1 MDHASPLLQLQT
13 LAEHW
18 PQHWITAALAG
29 SRQGLEE
36 IVARE
41 RSGGQWDGAQAL
53 RCAHLWLAAGWP
65 GLGDDLVL
73 EASELAPQAGL
84 IPDWWGLWPAVP
96 EEGANANPDATA
108 EPRAQALVAQTRELG
123 ESYLLWRHLPPLE
136 VWRIWLQRMQG
147 DRSRIDEAAMRLLL
161 GLVVAGR
168 KWLPGPLEPPL
179 EKLLGED
186 EDLSAL
192 QPALAWRFFDPLC
205 ERLPQWSYA
214 RLKAADLSLQ
224 RGELGRCRQH
234 LDGASDGQWHLA
246 WLHDIAARLALA
258 EADVEGAL
266 AGWQRAIERCQIGDG
281 AQGSQAEVGE
291 IFRQRAREARR
302 GPGVLQARS
311 LLNRGEHQA
320 AVSLLETLLDQDPQW
335 QPLRSL
341 LEQAR
346 QNGGSAGSVAITPSG
361 PGGSSS
367 HDLERLEARLEQLA
381 GRAGLP
387 WPPPLPA
394 AGAERDGP
402 ERDAAG
408 FEQFLQ
414 TALGRV
420 ALLG

>member
-18 PQHWITAALAG
+18 PQPWITAALAG

-41 RSGGQWDGAQAL
+41 RAGGQWDGALAL

-65 GLGDDLVL
+65 ALGDDLVL
-73 EASELAPQAGL
+73 EASELAPGAGL
-84 IPDWWGLWPAVP
+84 IPDWWGLWPEAP
-96 EEGANANPDATA
+96 EEGANANANPEAAATPGA
-108 EPRAQALVAQTRELG
+108 EALLVQTRELG
-123 ESYLLWRHLPPLE
+123 QSYLLWRHLPPLE
-136 VWRIWLQRMQG
+136 SWKIWLQAMQG
-147 DRSRIDEAAMRLLL
+147 DHSRIDEPAMRLLL
-161 GLVVAGR
+161 GLVIAGR

-186 EDLSAL
+186 LSAL
-192 QPALAWRFFDPLC
+192 DPALAWRFFDPLC
-205 ERLPQWSYA
+205 ERLPEWNFA

-234 LDGASDGQWHLA
+234 LDGANDDQWQLA
-246 WLHDIAARLALA
+246 WLHDIAARRALA
-258 EADVEGAL
+258 EGDVEGAL

-281 AQGSQAEVGE
+281 GQESQAEVGE

-311 LLNRGEHQA
+311 LLNRGEPQA
-320 AVSLLETLLDQDPQW
+320 AISLLERLLDQDPQW

-346 QNGGSAGSVAITPSG
+346 QNGGGAGTTAITPSG
-361 PGGSSS
+361 PVGAGSN
-367 HDLERLEARLEQLA
+367 DLERLEARLEQLA
-381 GRAGLP
+381 DRAGLP
-387 WPPPLPA
+387 WPPSLA
-394 AGAERDGP
+394 ADGP
-402 ERDAAG
+402 QRDAAA